1 LRAGLT
7 RSQRLRDALMV
18 DSAVSFIEH
27 SGIERGVVAIVGSS
41 HARRDIGLPLY
52 FAARAPLARVLSLG
66 FIELSPGVTDPR
78 KYEADSATGEVP
90 YDVVWFTPRVDRVDP
105 CANLNLQNKPEMGK

>member
-18 DSAVSFIEH
+18 DSAMSSIR
-27 SGIERGVVAIVGSS
+27 RGVVAIVGSS

-52 FAARAPLARVLSLG
+52 FAARAPAARILSVG
-66 FIELSPGVTDPR
+66 FVEVTPGAADPNIYNR
-78 KYEADSATGEVP
+78 DSATGEAP
-90 YDVVWFTPRVDRVDP
+90 YDVIWFTTRVERGDP
-105 CANLNLQNKPEMGK
+105 CADLDKPKAAQP